1 MQRKLTAILSA
12 DVVGYS
18 GLMEADE
25 TGTME
30 RLKANRSTIFDPHVA
45 THGGRVFKLMGD
57 GAFAEFSSVIAAV
70 NCALAIQEATEKAAT
85 EIAEARRIRYRIG
98 INLGEIIV
106 EGDDIYG
113 EGVNVAA
120 RLQALAPVG
129 GVAISRIVRDQVEG
143 KASCAF
149 EDMGEHTV
157 KNIERPVQ
165 VFSVRAAAESSEARE
180 CKADQP
186 RKLSICVLPF
196 ANMSGDAEQEYF
208 SDGISEDIITD
219 LSKVSA
225 LAVISRNSAFMYKG
239 KHVDLPKVAREL
251 KVSHVLEGSVRKSGG
266 RVRIT
271 AQLIDGASNDHVWA
285 ERYDRDLND
294 IFALQDEISE
304 AIVKALKLKLLP
316 EEKKA
321 IERRG
326 TDSLEAYNLY
336 LMARQNYVI
345 GGESDPRRVEAAI
358 RICHRVTEIDP
369 NYAHAWALM
378 ALGQMIVRFIHGN
391 KGDDGLAAAERALAL
406 DANLAEAHAV
416 KARIFAENGRHD
428 EASAE
433 IASGLRL
440 DPESFEVNKSAGLLS
455 FRQHRWEDAI
465 RYWERAMALMETD
478 VGSPAMLMTCYTV
491 LGNSKATRHAA
502 EITLARAEKVLA
514 QDPNNG
520 AVTGWG
526 VGALLTLGHE
536 ERAKE
541 WINRALLIDPDNLHM
556 RYNFAC
562 GLASDKKG
570 PEAAIEL
577 LRPVFAKISLSL
589 LNHAKVDPDLE
600 PLRDDPR
607 FQAMIAA
614 AEARLAAEDQAGSPP
629 ANRSATPTDP
639 AVPPHP

>member
-25 TGTME
+25 TGTVE
-30 RLKANRSTIFDPHVA
+30 RLKANRNTVFDPHVA

-57 GAFAEFSSVIAAV
+57 GALVEFSSVIAAV
-70 NCALAIQEATEKAAT
+70 NCALAIQEATENDGT
-85 EIAEARRIRYRIG
+85 EISGAKRIRYRIG
-98 INLGEIIV
+98 INLGEVIV

-129 GVAISRIVRDQVEG
+129 GVALSRVVRDQVEG
-143 KASCAF
+143 KAPCAF
-149 EDMGEHTV
+149 DDMGEHTV
-157 KNIERPVQ
+157 KNIERPVH
-165 VFSVRAAAESSEARE
+165 VFSVRAFAGRNEARE
-180 CKADQP
+180 QKAEQP

-196 ANMSGDAEQEYF
+196 ANMSGETEQEYF

-225 LAVISRNSAFMYKG
+225 LAVISRNSSFMYKG

-271 AQLIDGASNDHVWA
+271 AQLIDGASNDHIWA
-285 ERYDRDLND
+285 DRYDRDLND

-321 IERRG
+321 IEQRG
-326 TDSLEAYNLY
+326 TESVEAYNLY
-336 LMARQNYVI
+336 LMARQNYI
-345 GGESDPRRVEAAI
+345 TGGESDPRRVEAAI

-369 NYAHAWALM
+369 NYAQAWALM
-378 ALGQMIVRFIHGN
+378 ALGQMIVHFIHGK
-391 KGDDGLAAAERALAL
+391 KGEDGLAAAERALAL

-416 KARIFAENGRHD
+416 KARIFAESGRHD

-433 IASGLRL
+433 IANGLRL
-440 DPESFEVNKSAGLLS
+440 DPESFEVNRSAGLLS
-455 FRQHRWEDAI
+455 FRQHRLEDAI
-465 RYWERAMALMETD
+465 RYWEKATALMETD
-478 VGSPAMLMTCYTV
+478 VASPSMLTTCYAA
-491 LGNSKATRHAA
+491 LGNSPASRRAA
-502 EITLARAEKVLA
+502 EITLARAEKTLA

-526 VGALLTLGHE
+526 VGALAVLGE
-536 ERAKE
+536 AERAKE
-541 WINRALLIDPDNLHM
+541 WIDRALLIDPDNVHM

-562 GLASDKKG
+562 GLAHDRKG
-570 PEAAIEL
+570 REAALEL
-577 LRPVFAKISLSL
+577 LGPVFAKISTGL
-589 LNHAKVDPDLE
+589 LRHAKVDPDFD

-607 FQAMIAA
+607 FQSMIAA
-614 AEARLAAEDQAGSPP
+614 AETRLAADDQTG
-629 ANRSATPTDP
+629 SATSESISNTC
-639 AVPPHP
+639 